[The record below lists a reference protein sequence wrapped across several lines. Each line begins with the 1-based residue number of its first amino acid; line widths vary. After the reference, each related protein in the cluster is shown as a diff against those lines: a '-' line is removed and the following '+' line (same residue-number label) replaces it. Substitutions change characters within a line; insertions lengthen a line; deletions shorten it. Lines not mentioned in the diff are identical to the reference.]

1 MGHTQVQFFVDTS
14 KWPWYVSMLFGME
27 HVLFVDIVIDV
38 HTVGT
43 NSVCQ
48 IFVLNTV
55 TQL

>member
-27 HVLFVDIVIDV
+27 HVLFVDIIIDL
-38 HTVGT
+38 HKVGT

-48 IFVLNTV
+48 IFVLNTI